1 MAYDFFDLKLL
12 QPEVYKSDIFIFVS
26 ADREAILIMR
36 YDAVRSSILRLPTR
50 KIKTR
55 FLKIVFEVK

>member
-36 YDAVRSSILRLPTR
+36 YDAVRSSILSLPTH